1 MTDKQKLQQLFD
13 AALKSPT
20 DFSGSELKRAV
31 PTPAFDA
38 VRVPATETA
47 PQPVVASPAPCLA
60 ALPADAPVSATQPTM
75 AAVLDDAASTE
86 LAALLDDQLKR
97 KSSKRK
103 MEALVAACVLFGL
116 TGGGTAWF
124 VHSPD
129 RVQAFKEALREIRSV
144 GDVKSM
150 VAKYQAALDR
160 VAVRSTQIDQATVAM
175 GGKKSTGDE
184 KDPYLEAEMKQ
195 MMGGE
200 GKTAVERNKL
210 LKKNF
215 GDTGQKAGVETKT
228 TVALK
233 DGESFEWNR

>member
-1 MTDKQKLQQLFD
+1 MADKQKLQQLFD
-13 AALKSPT
+13 AALKSPS
-20 DFSGSELKRAV
+20 DFSGSEPKRAF
-31 PTPAFDA
+31 PMQAFD
-38 VRVPATETA
+38 VV
-47 PQPVVASPAPCLA
+47 QVPVVETPLQPAAISPLPCMA
-60 ALPADAPVSATQPTM
+60 ALPADASVPTTPPTM

-86 LAALLDDQLKR
+86 LAALLDEQLKR
-97 KSSKRK
+97 KSRKRK
-103 MEALVAACVLFGL
+103 MEALVTACVLLGL
-116 TGGGTAWF
+116 TGGGAAWF

-129 RVQAFKEALREIRSV
+129 RVQAFKEAMRDIRSV

-160 VAVRSTQIDQATVAM
+160 VAVRSTQIEQATIAM

-200 GKTAVERNKL
+200 GKTVGERNKL
-210 LKKNF
+210 VKKNF
-215 GDTGQKAGVETKT
+215 GNAGQKAGVESKT

-233 DGESFEWNR
+233 AGESFE